1 MADYVGGSLISD
13 KGGMGEGGGF
23 NPSPSQIEAM
33 NSGVTPEVVDN
44 ANSALQFVNPKV
56 FATMPTGAALAEL
69 KVGEY
74 FLVED
79 N

>member
-13 KGGMGEGGGF
+13 KGGTSEEGGF
-23 NPSPSQIEAM
+23 NPTPSQIAAM
-33 NSGVTPEVVDN
+33 NSGVTPEVVEN

-56 FATMPTGAALAEL
+56 FKTMPTGTELAEL
-69 KVGEY
+69 KIGEY